1 MANPTT
7 ASDAIKL
14 LQQALDIL
22 DDHSEHVAAAYTSEA
37 IAALDGANHRG
48 KLAAP

>member
-1 MANPTT
+1 MPNPMTV
-7 ASDAIKL
+7 SDALKL

-22 DDHSEHVAAAYTSEA
+22 DDHRKHVAAAYTSEA
-37 IAALDGANHRG
+37 IAALDGLIPGG